1 MAIKRAKILSD
12 VEKDALRVYAWNSRH
27 PRRNDVMVLLSVKA
41 GLRAKEI
48 AALTWCMVLDAGGEI
63 GPTIELSDAATKGKR
78 GRVIPIHPDLAV
90 AMSAHVAGADI
101 RGPVIVSERG
111 GPMLP
116 VNVVHWFA
124 RAFEAIGAAG
134 CSSHS
139 GRRTF
144 ITRAAR
150 TVHRTGGSLRDVQI
164 LAGHRSIDM
173 TQRYIEGDTDA
184 QRRLVAL
191 I

>member
-12 VEKDALRVYAWNSRH
+12 AEIDALRVYAWNSRH

-48 AALTWCMVLDAGGEI
+48 AALTWRMVLSAGGGI
-63 GPTIELSDAATKGKR
+63 GMAIELSDAATKGGR
-78 GRVIPIHPDLAV
+78 GRVIPIHPDLIM
-90 AMSAHVAGADI
+90 AMKALAAETDAHGS
-101 RGPVIVSERG
+101 VIVSERG
-111 GPMLP
+111 GSMLP

-124 RAFEAIGAAG
+124 RAFRAIGLEG

-150 TVHRTGGSLRDVQI
+150 KVHVTGGSLRDVQI
-164 LAGHRSIDM
+164 LAGHQSIDM